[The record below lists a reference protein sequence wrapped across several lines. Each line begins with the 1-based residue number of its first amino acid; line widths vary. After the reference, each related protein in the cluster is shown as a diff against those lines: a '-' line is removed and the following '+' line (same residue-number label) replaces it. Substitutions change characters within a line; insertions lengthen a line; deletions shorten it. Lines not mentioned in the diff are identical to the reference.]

1 MAFCFLSHIASTG
14 SAPEMRIGILGD
26 IHSNF
31 DALQA
36 VVGELKNA
44 NIDQWVQVGDIV
56 GYGAE
61 PQKCLQA
68 VRELNC
74 TVCIGNHDAAVIG
87 QLPTEY
93 FNPYARQAVEW
104 TASQLNNDEIDFLR
118 QLPLVV
124 EREHYTVV
132 HGTMH
137 FPEQFGYVMSVVE
150 ARDSL
155 RKQNTHI
162 CFVGHSHVPAIYM
175 QGSQESEEVR
185 VAFSPEVT
193 ALTSECYK
201 VLMNVGSVGQ
211 PRDEDPRA
219 AYAIFDTDTGEAS
232 IRRVAYD
239 IASAQRKILAAGLPE
254 VLANRLALGV

>member
-1 MAFCFLSHIASTG
+1 
-14 SAPEMRIGILGD
+14 MRIGILGD
-26 IHSNF
+26 IHSNLE
-31 DALQA
+31 ALQA
-36 VVGELKNA
+36 VVRELKQA
-44 NIDQWVQVGDIV
+44 NLDQWVQVGDIV
-56 GYGAE
+56 GYGAQPKE
-61 PQKCLQA
+61 CIRL

-87 QLPTEY
+87 ELPTEY

-104 TASQLNNDEIDFLR
+104 TASQLSDDELDFLR
-118 QLPLVV
+118 QLPLVI

-137 FPEQFGYVMSVVE
+137 LPDQFGYVMSVVE
-150 ARDSL
+150 AKDSL
-155 RKQNTHI
+155 REQNTHM

-175 QGSQESEEVR
+175 QNTEDSDDVQVT
-185 VAFSPEVT
+185 FSPET
-193 ALTSECYK
+193 NAQTSDCYK

-232 IRRVAYD
+232 IRRVPYD
-239 IASAQRKILAAGLPE
+239 ITTAQRKILEAGLPE

>member
-1 MAFCFLSHIASTG
+1 
-14 SAPEMRIGILGD
+14 MRIGILGD
-26 IHSNF
+26 IHSNL

-36 VVGELKNA
+36 VVAELQKA

-61 PQKCLQA
+61 PHECIRLVQ
-68 VRELNC
+68 ELKC
-74 TVCIGNHDAAVIG
+74 TVCIGNHDAAVVG
-87 QLPTEY
+87 RLPTEY

-104 TASQLNNDEIDFLR
+104 TASQLSFDELDFLR
-118 QLPLVV
+118 QLPLVI

-137 FPEQFGYVMSVVE
+137 LPDQFGYVMSVVE
-150 ARDSL
+150 AKDSL
-155 RKQNTHI
+155 REQNTHI

-175 QGSQESEEVR
+175 QNTREDPDNIQVT
-185 VAFSPEVT
+185 FSPEAT
-193 ALTSECYK
+193 AEVLGCHK

-219 AYAIFDTDTGEAS
+219 AYAIFDTDTGEAC

-239 IASAQRKILAAGLPE
+239 VHSAQRKILEAGLPE
-254 VLANRLALGV
+254 VLASRLALGV

>member
-1 MAFCFLSHIASTG
+1 
-14 SAPEMRIGILGD
+14 MRIGILGD
-26 IHSNF
+26 IHSNL

-36 VVGELKNA
+36 VVEALQSQGV
-44 NIDQWVQVGDIV
+44 DYWVQVGDIV

-61 PQKCLQA
+61 PRECIRL

-74 TVCIGNHDAAVIG
+74 TVCIGNHDAAVVG
-87 QLPTEY
+87 LLSTDF

-104 TASQLNNDEIDFLR
+104 TRDQLDTEELDFLR

-124 EREHYTVV
+124 ERERFTVV
-132 HGTMH
+132 HGTLH
-137 FPEQFGYVMSVVE
+137 LPDQFGYVMSVVE
-150 ARDSL
+150 AKDSM
-155 RKQNTHI
+155 RTQQTDV

-175 QGSQESEEVR
+175 QESTNPDDLHV
-185 VAFSPEVT
+185 VFSPEVT
-193 ALTSECYK
+193 AQTRDCEK

-219 AYAIFDTDTGEAS
+219 AYAIYDTESGEAH
-232 IRRVAYD
+232 ILRVPYD
-239 IASAQRKILAAGLPE
+239 IASAQRKINAADLPE